1 MDLKNKNKNFKCA
14 RYSWNFRDKN
24 LNYRSFKKIT
34 KFLMSEEEPGITF
47 CGHRNRTQ
55 TWCESCDAK
64 GHKLDKKF
72 PDLSQ
77 G

>member
-34 KFLMSEEEPGITF
+34 KFLMSEEEAGIEF
-47 CGHRNRTQ
+47 CGHRN
-55 TWCESCDAK
+55 
-64 GHKLDKKF
+64 
-72 PDLSQ
+72 
-77 G
+77 